1 MDFCVTDW
9 SIFLRNTQTHQK
21 YTGTEKTNY
30 MEHQVRLIRWT
41 SSVLVSSREE
51 AWSTCSP
58 SQDMDGG
65 VALKLCR
72 HIILKKPPKKYL
84 WSLNNAR
91 CNSEELLK
99 IEILDLN
106 ALLDLNLTSGSYIKQ
121 LHEVTKVTPG
131 RNSAIS
137 DMIFAMQFT
146 PFLGSKYYSITVF
159 KTILNPCIIKTLYID
174 LLSRRSIFKKL
185 NS

>member
-1 MDFCVTDW
+1 MDLQCFGLKQGRSLIYV
-9 SIFLRNTQTHQK
+9 LTQSRYGWRSCFKIMQAHNIK
-21 YTGTEKTNY
+21 KT
-30 MEHQVRLIRWT
+30 
-41 SSVLVSSREE
+41 
-51 AWSTCSP
+51 
-58 SQDMDGG
+58 
-65 VALKLCR
+65 
-72 HIILKKPPKKYL
+72 PKKYL
-84 WSLNNAR
+84 WSLNYAR
-91 CNSEELLK
+91 RNSEELLK